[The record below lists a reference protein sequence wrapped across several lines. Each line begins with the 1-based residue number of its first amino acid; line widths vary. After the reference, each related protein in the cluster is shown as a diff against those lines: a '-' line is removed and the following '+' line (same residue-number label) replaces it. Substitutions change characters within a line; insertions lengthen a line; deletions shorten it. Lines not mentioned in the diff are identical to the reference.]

1 MALYFSFFAT
11 NSALNSEFF
20 SGTIAV
26 NQYLSVIPS
35 QPVELLGSVV
45 LPSRVPRF
53 CIYGSTD
60 TVVNARA
67 VEAFIAAERAKG
79 ELVTGRRL
87 NSGHV
92 SHHLTHTVEYWR
104 EVGRF
109 MDS

>member
-1 MALYFSFFAT
+1 M
-11 NSALNSEFF
+11 
-20 SGTIAV
+20 
-26 NQYLSVIPS
+26 
-35 QPVELLGSVV
+35 V

-60 TVVNARA
+60 TVVNPRA

-79 ELVTGRRL
+79 ELVAVLRL

-92 SHHLTHTVEYWR
+92 SHHLKHTAEYWR

-109 MDS
+109 MNG